1 MEPTFTAPG
10 TTALL
15 QRALA
20 LHPERTAFRWD
31 GGELSY
37 RAVAERIGRMQAVY
51 AAAGLQR
58 GARVALLSGNCA
70 DAWCA
75 AQAAM
80 ASGMAASWLFALAS
94 ADDQAFQLRDFSA
107 DALVVDFPGR
117 ENRVAELVARHDRPL
132 RLYTLGPAEMG
143 TDLIAASEAV
153 GHHTLRDLTVP
164 QDVGMV
170 LYTGGTTG
178 RSKGV
183 VRDQAN
189 LSEVWRTVVAS
200 FELPS
205 RPHFLAA
212 APISHVTGTLVQP
225 VLMRGGTIRLLEGF
239 TPDSVLDTIARD
251 RISLTLLV
259 PTMIYTLLDHPDLAR
274 TDLSSLEAAIYGAS
288 PMAPS
293 RLVEALERIG
303 PIFAQLYGQTEAY
316 PLTYLGRQEHDAAA
330 PELFS
335 SCGTPTAAT
344 QVALLDDAGQEVSE
358 GEVGE
363 LCVRGPHVMGG
374 YLGQPELTA
383 ATLHGGWLHTSDMAR
398 RDERGYL
405 WLVDRKKDMIV
416 SGGFNV
422 YPREIEDVLAHDPA
436 VAQVA
441 IIGIPDTRWG
451 EAVTAVVERRPDTQA
466 SEDEL
471 ATRLAAL
478 VRERKGSLHV
488 PKKFVFVDAL
498 PRTPVGKIDKK
509 VLRQPY
515 WAEQTRAIG

>member
-1 MEPTFTAPG
+1 MDPTSTGPG

-15 QRALA
+15 RRALA
-20 LHPERTAFRWD
+20 QYPERTAFRWD
-31 GGELSY
+31 NGALSY
-37 RAVAERIGRMQAVY
+37 RAVDERIGRMQAVY
-51 AAAGLQR
+51 AASGLGR
-58 GARVALLSGNCA
+58 GARVALLSSNHA

-80 ASGMAASWLFALAS
+80 ASGMGTSWLFAMGS
-94 ADDQAFQLRDFSA
+94 ADDQLFQLGDFAA
-107 DALVVDFPGR
+107 DVLVVDMPGR
-117 ENRVAELVARHDRPL
+117 EDRVAELIRRHARPL
-132 RLYTLGPAEMG
+132 RLYTLGPTEMG
-143 TDLIAASEAV
+143 TDLVAASEAV

-164 QDVGMV
+164 QDIGMV

-189 LSEVWRTVVAS
+189 LADIWRTASAS
-200 FELPS
+200 FELPQ
-205 RPHFLAA
+205 RPHYLAA
-212 APISHVTGTLVQP
+212 APISHVSGTLVMP
-225 VLMRGGTIRLLEGF
+225 VLMGGGTIRLLSGF
-239 TPDSVLDTIARD
+239 SPDRVLDTIARD

-259 PTMIYTLLDHPDLAR
+259 PTMIYTLLDHPDLTH
-274 TDLSSLEAAIYGAS
+274 TDLSSLETVLYGAS

-303 PIFAQLYGQTEAY
+303 PVFAQLYGQTEGY
-316 PLTYLGRQEHDAAA
+316 PLTYLSRREHDIAS

-335 SCGTPTAAT
+335 SCGTANPAT
-344 QVALLDDAGQEVSE
+344 QVALLDDAGQEVPM

-363 LCVRGPHVMGG
+363 LCARGPQIRGG

-383 ATLHGGWLHTSDMAR
+383 ETMRGGWLHTGDMAR

-422 YPREIEDVLAHDPA
+422 YPREIEDVLARDSA
-436 VAQVA
+436 VAQAAV
-441 IIGIPDTRWG
+441 IGVPHARWG
-451 EAVTAVVERRPDTQA
+451 EAVTAVIERRPGAPA
-466 SEDEL
+466 SDDEL
-471 ATRLAAL
+471 AARLAAL
-478 VRERKGSLHV
+478 VRERKGGLHV
-488 PKKFVFVDAL
+488 PKQFIFVDTL

-515 WAEQTRAIG
+515 WAGQQRAIG